1 MNDAVTASLEQGQG
15 LYTVD
20 SDLMQQL
27 KPDVIVTQSL
37 CEVCSVD
44 LRLVEKLCGDMQPR
58 PQIISLN
65 PFTLEEVMDDCLR
78 VGEALG
84 LKETAASS
92 VAVMKKRVE
101 AAKAFVSTQ
110 PPLKLDNVSAA
121 HPVHHQQQRC
131 CKWANIKYCYSP

>member
-1 MNDAVTASLEQGQG
+1 MNDAVTESLAQGQG

-44 LRLVEKLCGDMQPR
+44 LRLVEKLCGHMQPR

-78 VGEALG
+78 VGESLG
-84 LKETAASS
+84 LQETAAAA
-92 VAVMKKRVE
+92 VAQMKNRVDT
-101 AAKAFVSTQ
+101 AKAFVASQ
-110 PPLKLDNVSAA
+110 PPLKLDNVSIA
-121 HPVHHQQQRC
+121 
-131 CKWANIKYCYSP
+131 